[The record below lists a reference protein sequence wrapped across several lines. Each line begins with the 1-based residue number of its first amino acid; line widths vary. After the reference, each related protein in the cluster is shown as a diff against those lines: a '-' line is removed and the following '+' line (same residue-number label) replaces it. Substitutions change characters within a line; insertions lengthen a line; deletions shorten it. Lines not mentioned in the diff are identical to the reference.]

1 MNLLDTYITIYM
13 RPSLLDPLFASLQ
26 SLKGIGPR
34 FAVFIAKL
42 CGPLVVDLIWHRPFR
57 VIDRRA
63 APPIMRAMPGDIVTL
78 EVEVEHIDI
87 GKHGK
92 PSRVRVSNNTGFLD
106 VVYFKAYE
114 ATLQKQFPIGEK
126 VVVSGTFD
134 DFNGKKQIT
143 HPEYVVPVARRNEIP
158 AVEAVYNL
166 TAGLPSKSLRK
177 SIQLAL
183 ERAPELPEWIDAG
196 YLKKQNWAAWQKA
209 LQTLHNPQSDAECAP
224 QNPARCRLAYDE
236 LLANQLALALTRE
249 KTRVLKG
256 RSLKSDGT
264 LQKKLLSQLPFALT
278 KSQTEAIKEIGTDM
292 QSGDRMLR
300 MLQGDVGSGK
310 TLVALMA
317 MLQAVEAGAQAC
329 LMVPTEILA
338 QQHFASISKMMN
350 GIPVTI
356 TLLHGKLNAAAKREA
371 LEDMESG
378 KAGIIIGTH
387 AVFQDDVRFH
397 NLGLIV
403 IDEQHR
409 FGVHQRLALS
419 DKGVTPDLLVMTA
432 TPIPRTLTLTA
443 YGDMEGSRLT
453 EKPAG
458 RRVIDTR
465 TIPLGRL
472 DEVME
477 AVARKIKTGEKV
489 YWVCPLVEESEL
501 IDLAAATDRYAKMKL
516 HLGEANVALVHG
528 QMKSAER
535 EKEMERFTKGKA
547 RLLIATTV
555 IEVGVDVPDATL
567 MVIEHAERFGLAQL
581 HQLRGRV
588 GRNDK
593 PSACLLLFA
602 EPLGEIAKARLKMM
616 RETDDGFKIAEE
628 DLRLRGPGE
637 VLGKRQSGY
646 PDFKLADLAAHGEL
660 LQTARDDT
668 KLMIN
673 KDPELES
680 ERGKALRHLLYLF
693 QYDKAIKTLRSG

>member
-1 MNLLDTYITIYM
+1 M
-13 RPSLLDPLFASLQ
+13 RPSLLDPLFASVQ

-42 CGPLVVDLIWHRPFR
+42 SGPLVVDLLWHRPFR

-63 APPIMRAMPGDIVTL
+63 APPIMRAEPGQVVTL
-78 EVEVEHIDI
+78 EVTVESIQM
-87 GKHGK
+87 GKHSQ
-92 PSRVRVSNNTGFLD
+92 PSRVRVSNKTGFMD
-106 VVYFKAYE
+106 IVYFKAYE
-114 ATLQKQFPIGEK
+114 ATLQKQFPVGEQ
-126 VVVSGTFD
+126 VIISGTFD
-134 DFNGKKQIT
+134 DFHGKKQIT
-143 HPEYVVPVARRNEIP
+143 HPDYVLPPSRKNEIP
-158 AVEAVYNL
+158 AVDPVYNL

-177 SIQLAL
+177 TISLAL
-183 ERAPELPEWIDAG
+183 SRLPELPEWIDAD
-196 YLKKQNWAAWQKA
+196 YLKKHKWPVWKNAV
-209 LQTLHNPQSDAECAP
+209 QTLHTPQSDIECGP

-256 RSLKSDGT
+256 RSLKGDGH
-264 LQKKLLSQLPFALT
+264 LQKQLLKQLPFTLT
-278 KSQTEAIKEIGTDM
+278 NSQTQAIKEIGTDM
-292 QSGDRMLR
+292 QSTDRMLR

-310 TLVALMA
+310 TLVALIA

-338 QQHFASISKMMN
+338 QQHFASISKVMD
-350 GIPVTI
+350 GLPITI
-356 TLLHGKLNAAAKREA
+356 ALLHGKLPTAQKRDA
-371 LEDMESG
+371 LDAMENG
-378 KAGIIIGTH
+378 KAQIIIGTH

-419 DKGVTPDLLVMTA
+419 DKGLTPDLLVMTA
-432 TPIPRTLTLTA
+432 TPIPRTLTLTT
-443 YGDMEGSRLT
+443 YGDMDVSQLT

-465 TIPLGRL
+465 TISLGRM
-472 DEVME
+472 DEVIE
-477 AVARKIKTGEKV
+477 AVGRKLKTGEKI

-501 IDLAAATDRYAKMKL
+501 IDLAAATERYAMMKL
-516 HLGEANVALVHG
+516 HMGEKNVALVHG

-535 EKEMERFTKGKA
+535 EKEMEKFVKGNA

-555 IEVGVDVPDATL
+555 IEVGVDVPEATL

-593 PSACLLLFA
+593 PSTCLLLFGDK
-602 EPLGEIAKARLKMM
+602 LGEVAKARLKMM
-616 RETDDGFKIAEE
+616 RKTDDGFKIAEE

-637 VLGKRQSGY
+637 VLGSRQSGL
-646 PDFKLADLAAHGEL
+646 PDFKLADLSAHQEL

-668 KLMIN
+668 KLIIH
-673 KDPELES
+673 KDPELETP
-680 ERGKALRHLLYLF
+680 RGKALRHLLYLF

>member
-1 MNLLDTYITIYM
+1 M
-13 RPSLLDPLFASLQ
+13 RPSLLDPLFASVQ

-34 FAVFIAKL
+34 FATFIAKL
-42 CGPLVVDLIWHRPFR
+42 SGPLVVDLLWHRPYR

-63 APPIMRAMPGDIVTL
+63 APPIMRAEAGQVVTL
-78 EVEVEHIDI
+78 EVTVESIQM
-87 GKHGK
+87 GKHST
-92 PSRVRVSNNTGFLD
+92 PSRVRVSNKTGFMEI
-106 VVYFKAYE
+106 VFFKAYE
-114 ATLQKQFPIGEK
+114 ATLEKQFPIGEQ
-126 VVVSGTFD
+126 VVISGTFD

-143 HPEYVVPVARRNEIP
+143 HPDYVLPIARKHEIP
-158 AVEAVYNL
+158 TVEPVYNL

-177 SIQLAL
+177 TINLAL
-183 ERAPELPEWIDAG
+183 QRLPDLPEWIDG
-196 YLKKQNWAAWQKA
+196 DYLKKQQWPIWKQAI
-209 LQTLHNPQSDAECAP
+209 QTLHNPQSDMECGP
-224 QNPARCRLAYDE
+224 QNAARCRLAYDE

-256 RSLKSDGT
+256 RSLKGDGH
-264 LQKKLLSQLPFALT
+264 LQKKLLAQLPFALT
-278 KSQTEAIKEIGTDM
+278 NSQTQAIQEIGADM

-317 MLQAVEAGAQAC
+317 MLQAMEAGAQSC

-338 QQHFASISKMMN
+338 QQHYASITKVIGNLPIS
-350 GIPVTI
+350 V
-356 TLLHGKLNAAAKREA
+356 TLLHGKLPAAAKRDA
-371 LEDMESG
+371 LEAMQSG
-378 KAGIIIGTH
+378 KANIIIGTH
-387 AVFQDDVRFH
+387 AVFQDDVTFH

-419 DKGVTPDLLVMTA
+419 EKGQTPDLLVMTA
-432 TPIPRTLTLTA
+432 TPIPRTLTLTT
-443 YGDMEGSRLT
+443 YGDMEVSRLT

-458 RRVIDTR
+458 RRSIDTR
-465 TIPLGRL
+465 TIGLGRL
-472 DEVME
+472 DEVIDGI
-477 AVARKIKTGEKV
+477 ARKLKTGEKV

-501 IDLAAATDRYAKMKL
+501 IDLAAATERYAMMKL
-516 HLGEANVALVHG
+516 HLGEENVALVHG

-535 EKEMERFTKGKA
+535 EKEMERFAKGKA
-547 RLLIATTV
+547 GLLIATTV
-555 IEVGVDVPDATL
+555 IEVGVDVPEATL

-593 PSACLLLFA
+593 PSTCLLLFGDK
-602 EPLGEIAKARLKMM
+602 LGEIAKARLKMM

-637 VLGKRQSGY
+637 VLGSRQSGL
-646 PDFKLADLAAHGEL
+646 PDFKLADLSVHQDL

-668 KLMIN
+668 KLIIH
-673 KDPELES
+673 KDPELETP
-680 ERGKALRHLLYLF
+680 RGKALRHLLYLF